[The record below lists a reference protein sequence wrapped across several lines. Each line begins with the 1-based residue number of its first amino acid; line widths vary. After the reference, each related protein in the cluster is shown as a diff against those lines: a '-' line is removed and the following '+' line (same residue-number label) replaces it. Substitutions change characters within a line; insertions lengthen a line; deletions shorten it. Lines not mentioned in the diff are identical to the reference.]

1 MSINHY
7 KQSISSG
14 ILSSSARILEE
25 EGWLNG
31 AILTGGSTD
40 SIVTFY
46 DSVDEDLGGKL
57 EVGYISQA
65 VPLFDFA
72 VHCRYGIYAEVEE
85 GAEFLALYD
94 K

>member
-14 ILSSSARILEE
+14 IKASSGIILAE

-46 DSVDEDLGGKL
+46 DSADDDLGGKL
-57 EVGYISQA
+57 EVGYISQT

-85 GAEFLALYD
+85 GAEYLCLYD

>member
-7 KQSISSG
+7 KKGISSG
-14 ILSSSARILEE
+14 ILTSSGIILEE

-31 AILTGGSTD
+31 AILTGGTTD

-46 DSVDEDLGGKL
+46 DSADSDLGGKL
-57 EVGYISQA
+57 EIGYVSQA

-85 GAEFLALYD
+85 GAEYLVLTG
-94 K
+94 

>member
-1 MSINHY
+1 MS
-7 KQSISSG
+7 KESISSG
-14 ILSSSARILEE
+14 IKTSSGIIMDSEC
-25 EGWLNG
+25 WLNG

-46 DSVDEDLGGKL
+46 DSADDDLGGKL

-85 GAEFLALYD
+85 GAEYLVLMG
-94 K
+94 